1 MSVGMI
7 AAVSAVLID
16 SIVTLFVGW
25 KLSHTAR
32 EQIAKGVEDVIANAP
47 AIIAES
53 MLQTEGDNA

>member
-53 MLQTEGDNA
+53 LANNGSDDA